1 MPHIK
6 AYLLRLYMCV
16 SSLLC
21 LKVICSIVI
30 IDRFQ
35 SMHIYIFIKIAIL
48 NLRPQWKSHDL
59 KILSALQFL
68 PCGSEGFKWDS
79 KFYGTRNSSTYLYI
93 GTFFNLCNWVMW
105 ERFEGCSTQFYLFF
119 FFFILSGGEHC
130 FCIFFLLQS
139 LLLFCD
145 EIHVSRYF

>member
-119 FFFILSGGEHC
+119 FFILWGGEHC